1 MFFKKAAA
9 GRAAPIKNIFDEIDE
24 EGGGGGQQGSQAA
37 NSSATLEQQTAPV
50 AAQIDPLDA
59 FMAGIQSEI
68 ARDKAASDN
77 QRHISSTEE
86 EIMGNDDE
94 ETAAEGF
101 ERRKKEAGMSLG
113 STGGSEEDDADSGV
127 LPEDEVL
134 DRRKKAVEALPPVD
148 HQGKEYPNV
157 SRWPYAPHPEVSK
170 MTEAE
175 VRAFNKE
182 KFISATGQG
191 VPRGVATFDQCC
203 PPLAVKEALKHAK
216 FEKPTPIQCVAIP
229 AVLSGRDVMAIAD
242 TGSGKTLAYLMP
254 LVMHIIYHKEHADMT
269 DRPAPTKDHPACPF
283 ALVLCPTRELAVQI
297 EKTIY
302 KLGKHIGI
310 TSTTL
315 AGGLSKYEQFKDLRK
330 GTCDIVVGNPG
341 RCIDIV
347 KEHGMSLTGDT
358 AWVVL
363 DEADRMLNMGFENQV
378 RSLVQR
384 VRPDR
389 QTMLF
394 SATMP
399 PKIERL
405 ARDIMRNPV
414 RLFVGASATTGGA
427 AHAVTQDVVV
437 LEEKDDKFNW
447 LSENLPRIL
456 DEAQEED
463 GQVLIFVNQKS
474 GASELAVAVREFM
487 SLPCEALHG
496 DSDQN
501 ERMKIMAD
509 FRSRKTKVL
518 VATDVASRGLDIPS
532 VKEVICYDMSNTLTT
547 HTHRL
552 GRTGRAGHTGHATT
566 LLVKKDNSA
575 KMAAELVEYME
586 KSKQEVPSAL
596 MDFALEF
603 PPFAAAR
610 ELGQRA
616 AKSLRRAAVAGGPQQ
631 RHGLGYSEGLGT
643 SLSSGVGKKFV
654 SSHSQEDTTKKA
666 VVIGGNVDLNACDDD
681 DIYAPGVTRAFG
693 DRNVA
698 TRTVGLAQ
706 FPSLGKRDRDGG
718 GREGHDK
725 RGRKSKWD

>member
-1 MFFKKAAA
+1 MFFKKTAV
-9 GRAAPIKNIFDEIDE
+9 GRPAPTKNIFDEIDDE
-24 EGGGGGQQGSQAA
+24 GGQQ
-37 NSSATLEQQTAPV
+37 SSPADNGATTEQQQSGATTTEV
-50 AAQIDPLDA
+50 DPLDA
-59 FMAGIQSEI
+59 FMAGIETEI
-68 ARDKAASDN
+68 ARDKAATDN
-77 QRHISSTEE
+77 QRRVSYGNDE
-86 EIMGNDDE
+86 EIMGDDDE
-94 ETAAEGF
+94 ETAVEAF

-113 STGGSEEDDADSGV
+113 NTGGSDEDDADTGV

-134 DRRKKAVEALPPVD
+134 DRRKKAVDALPPVE
-148 HQGKEYPNV
+148 HEGNEYPIV
-157 SRWPYAPHPEVSK
+157 YRWPYKPHPEVTK

-182 KFISATGQG
+182 KFISATGRA
-191 VPRGVATFDQCC
+191 VPRAVATFEQCC

-229 AVLSGRDVMAIAD
+229 AALSGRDVLAIAD

-254 LVMHIIYHKEHADMT
+254 LIMHIIYHKEHADLA

-302 KLGKHIGI
+302 KLGKYIGI

-341 RCIDIV
+341 RCIDMV

-405 ARDIMRNPV
+405 ARYIMQDPV

-427 AHAVTQDVVV
+427 AQAVTQDVVV
-437 LEEKDDKFNW
+437 VEEKDDKFNW
-447 LSENLPRIL
+447 LSENLPHIL
-456 DEAQEED
+456 DDAQEED

-474 GASELAVAVREFM
+474 GASELAVAIREFM

-501 ERMKIMAD
+501 DRMKIMAD

-518 VATDVASRGLDIPS
+518 VATDVASRGLDIPA

-566 LLVKKDNSA
+566 LLVRKDNSA
-575 KMAAELVEYME
+575 KMAAELVEFME
-586 KSKQEVPSAL
+586 KSKQAVSSAL

-610 ELGQRA
+610 ELGHSA
-616 AKSLRRAAVAGGPQQ
+616 AKGLRRAAVAGGPQQ
-631 RHGLGYSEGLGT
+631 RHGLGYSEARGT
-643 SLSSGVGKKFV
+643 SMSSGVGKKFI
-654 SSHSQEDTTKKA
+654 SSHSQEDTAKKA
-666 VVIGGNVDLNACDDD
+666 VVIGGDVDLNACDDD
-681 DIYAPGVTRAFG
+681 DIYAPGVKRAFG

-698 TRTVGLAQ
+698 SRTVGLAQ
-706 FPSLGKRDRDGG
+706 FPSLGKRGRDDG
-718 GREGHDK
+718 GREEHKDK
-725 RGRKSKWD
+725 RDRKSKWD